1 MTMAHGV
8 LIATTNP
15 LYAQEVGKADWW
27 GLMAFFCGS
36 LVFLGLLSMQ
46 LYECRR
52 EGTTQRDVRKALAVY
67 AVICIWGDVVVC
79 IISNVCEWS
88 LVTTLVVF
96 LIGLAIVWLPGRRYV
111 KQVIDLEK
119 MKKWPFF

>member
-1 MTMAHGV
+1 
-8 LIATTNP
+8 
-15 LYAQEVGKADWW
+15 
-27 GLMAFFCGS
+27 
-36 LVFLGLLSMQ
+36 MQ

-79 IISNVCEWS
+79 IISNACEWS